1 MLNEGSDNLR
11 VETNSKILFFGD
23 SVTDAGRNRNTTNDI
38 MVQKPFGDGY
48 VDLVAGMFQGFYPQL
63 NVHVKNAGISGNTTR
78 DLLKR
83 FDTDVADLKPD
94 IIFIMIGVNDAWR
107 NFDSPYYL
115 ENHITVEEY
124 DKNINDIIKKCKQ
137 LTDKVYVMSPYLLD
151 TNKNDAMR
159 NMIDQ
164 FCVCCQ
170 NASDREGA
178 VFINMQCVFDK
189 VMEKCHPYVFSWD
202 RVHPDRAAQMI
213 IAREVMHALELSLD
227 C

>member
-1 MLNEGSDNLR
+1 MR

-94 IIFIMIGVNDAWR
+94 IIFIIGYARRFEVSPENTQGV
-107 NFDSPYYL
+107 DSDD
-115 ENHITVEEY
+115 HGRAVG
-124 DKNINDIIKKCKQ
+124 DI
-137 LTDKVYVMSPYLLD
+137 
-151 TNKNDAMR
+151 
-159 NMIDQ
+159 
-164 FCVCCQ
+164 
-170 NASDREGA
+170 
-178 VFINMQCVFDK
+178 
-189 VMEKCHPYVFSWD
+189 
-202 RVHPDRAAQMI
+202 
-213 IAREVMHALELSLD
+213 
-227 C
+227 